1 MITFTRK
8 EDWTIQTSDGMIIK
22 LNEERSE
29 ENLKRLTS
37 NFQKILKST
46 NKRISNVD
54 LRYRDGFAVEIDSTS
69 NQIKNKL

>member
-1 MITFTRK
+1 
-8 EDWTIQTSDGMIIK
+8 MIIK

-29 ENLKRLTS
+29 ENLKRFTS

-54 LRYRDGFAVEIDSTS
+54 LRYRDGFAREVESKGNKI
-69 NQIKNKL
+69 QNKL